1 MNERPDD
8 WDDST
13 TGDFGIDTIVGKEGK
28 VDIVT
33 LVERNTKV
41 TLARKLPEGKKA
53 KALAEMVIL
62 MLILYIGK
70 IQSITTDKGCEF
82 SEHLLVAKRLQTGI
96 CFTHPYSSWEKG
108 CIEYQQQAHKTL
120 HTKRNGI

>member
-1 MNERPDD
+1 MDERPDN
-8 WDDST
+8 WDGST
-13 TGDFGIDTIVGKEGK
+13 KGDFEIDTILGKEEK

-62 MLILYIGK
+62 MLMPYVEK
-70 IQSITTDKGCEF
+70 IWSITTDKGCEF

-96 CFTHPYSSWEKG
+96 CFTHPYSSWKKG
-108 CIEYQQQAHKTL
+108 CIEYQQQTHKTL
-120 HTKRNGI
+120 HTKRNGF